1 MPHKHDKHDDLLIAV
16 ALTRFSVDFERSNPE
31 LSNQAWQLAVDR
43 AAVHE
48 LRPEEAVE
56 QLDWDHSPE
65 G

>member
-1 MPHKHDKHDDLLIAV
+1 MSLSDDKQVDLLITV
-16 ALTRFSVDFERSNPE
+16 ALTRFSVEFENSHPE

-43 AAVHE
+43 AATHK
-48 LRPEEAVE
+48 LRAEEAVE